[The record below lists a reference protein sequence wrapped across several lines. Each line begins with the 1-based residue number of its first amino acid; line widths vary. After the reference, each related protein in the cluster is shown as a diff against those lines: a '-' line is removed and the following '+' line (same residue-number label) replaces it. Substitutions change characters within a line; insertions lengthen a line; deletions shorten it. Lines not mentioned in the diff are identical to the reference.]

1 MLRGVAL
8 LAIAAGIC
16 EGQANP
22 RSPRPCD
29 PQTPL
34 GPSHDLYCLELVAAP
49 GIQRAAG
56 RVELSIPPGPFTVSV
71 TPDGRSRFLPIVFLS
86 GLPRTTHD
94 APRTDVVYVAWATTP
109 EMDTLIK
116 LGTVRNG
123 RTTLRPIALEKF
135 NFLITAEPSARVR
148 EPGRVI
154 LRGQSPSTR
163 LFPPDLL
170 EFSLGAARSADVM
183 DHGEHES
190 SGWPMVPTPPGVTM
204 LPSEMALRPAVTPF
218 LPATEM
224 PLPHAE
230 SNEVLRLQDGDI
242 VDLDAELV
250 RRTINGQ
257 TYTMYGYN
265 GQYPGPLIEVSRGSE
280 IMVRFTNHL
289 SDSTS
294 IHWHGIRLE
303 NAFDGVEGVRD
314 AFTYKLK
321 FPDAGIFWYHP
332 HIREDIQQALGL
344 YGNILVRQ
352 PGAKIA
358 ANREQI
364 LMLQDLLVGDGS
376 LIPFGL
382 ESPTHAL
389 MGRFGNL
396 FLVNGE
402 PGYRLSVLRGEVVR
416 FYLTNA
422 SNTRTL
428 NLSFPGARMKVVA
441 ADAGPFEHEAWVESV
456 VIGPAERYVVH
467 VRFERP
473 GTVALVNRVRGLDH
487 LFGRFFQETDTLG
500 VVTVSPQRVPNDLG
514 KALAALRRPPPP
526 FAALEPYR
534 RFIDRVPDKTLV
546 LTLATHALPY
556 VTERL
561 MQLDSIYFAPVEW
574 GGTMPMMNW
583 ASTGRQVRWVL
594 KDPESGRQNMDIDW
608 SFRRG
613 EPVKLRLVNE
623 RRAFHG
629 MQHPIHLHGQRFL
642 VLAVNGVP
650 NTDLAWKDTVLVP
663 AGSVVDI
670 LLDLGR
676 DDDALHREL
685 ARSLHVRAHTPAR
698 SDRAASRLVHGAGPR
713 VHHRGYVAARAD
725 ARVARGWNRRRAQG
739 EPDHRAARRPDRVGG
754 AVVGGARS
762 RRREDAGL
770 ERLDGD
776 SGARRDARP
785 SVLHGGG
792 RARGADVVHRAEAV
806 SGLGRDHDSHHG
818 QPRAVRRDQSQGHHR
833 SRVRPGTADPP
844 HRALYHRRAG
854 RRRDGD
860 PEFPG
865 SGAPLRGVLGGR
877 GRDVDQGVHG
887 HSSRRARRR
896 DSGSTQA
903 RRQSHGTPVLGEFPG
918 SGRAGDR

>member
-1 MLRGVAL
+1 VLRGVAL
-8 LAIAAGIC
+8 LAIVAGIC

-49 GIQRAAG
+49 GLERAAG
-56 RVELSIPPGPFTVSV
+56 RVELSIPPGPFTVSI

-94 APRTDVVYVAWATTP
+94 ASRTDVVYVAWAATP
-109 EMDTLIK
+109 QMDTLIK

-135 NFLITAEPSARVR
+135 NVLITAERSARVR
-148 EPGRVI
+148 EPQGRVI

-170 EFSLGAARSADVM
+170 EFSLGAARSADAM
-183 DHGEHES
+183 DHGEHER
-190 SGWPMVPTPPGVTM
+190 SGWPMVPAPPGVTM

-218 LPATEM
+218 LPAADM
-224 PLPHAE
+224 PLPHAQ

-250 RRTINGQ
+250 HRTINGQ

-303 NAFDGVEGVRD
+303 NAFDGVEGISD
-314 AFTYKLK
+314 AFTYRLK

-358 ANREQI
+358 ANQEQI

-389 MGRFGNL
+389 MGRFGNV

-402 PGYRLSVLRGEVVR
+402 PGYRLSVRRGQVVR

-428 NLSFPGARMKVVA
+428 NLSFPGARMKLIA
-441 ADAGPFEHEAWVESV
+441 ADAGPFERETWVDNV

-514 KALAALRRPPPP
+514 KAFAALRGPPPP

-546 LTLATHALPY
+546 LTLETHGLPY

-629 MQHPIHLHGQRFL
+629 MQHPIHVHGQRFL

-670 LLDLGR
+670 LLDTANPGQWM
-676 DDDALHREL
+676 LHCHIAEHL
-685 ARSLHVRAHTPAR
+685 S
-698 SDRAASRLVHGAGPR
+698 AGMMMHFT
-713 VHHRGYVAARAD
+713 V
-725 ARVARGWNRRRAQG
+725 N
-739 EPDHRAARRPDRVGG
+739 
-754 AVVGGARS
+754 
-762 RRREDAGL
+762 
-770 ERLDGD
+770 
-776 SGARRDARP
+776 
-785 SVLHGGG
+785 
-792 RARGADVVHRAEAV
+792 
-806 SGLGRDHDSHHG
+806 
-818 QPRAVRRDQSQGHHR
+818 
-833 SRVRPGTADPP
+833 
-844 HRALYHRRAG
+844 
-854 RRRDGD
+854 
-860 PEFPG
+860 
-865 SGAPLRGVLGGR
+865 
-877 GRDVDQGVHG
+877 
-887 HSSRRARRR
+887 
-896 DSGSTQA
+896 
-903 RRQSHGTPVLGEFPG
+903 
-918 SGRAGDR
+918 